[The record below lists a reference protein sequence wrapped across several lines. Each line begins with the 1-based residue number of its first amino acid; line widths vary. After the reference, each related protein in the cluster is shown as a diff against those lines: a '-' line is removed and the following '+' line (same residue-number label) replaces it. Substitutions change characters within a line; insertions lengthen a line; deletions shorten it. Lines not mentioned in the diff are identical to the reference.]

1 MSSLSR
7 PPFLCLFFSCPFLGL
22 GCSLVTRFIALLLA
36 LFFLALA
43 IVGIV
48 LPGLPT
54 VPFLLLAAWFS
65 AKGSQRL
72 HRWLYA
78 HPVLGRLLIDWET
91 HKAISRKSKVLA
103 VLMLALSWGLMYP
116 HLNALGMAGITVL
129 FIGIAVFLVSRPEPG

>member
-1 MSSLSR
+1 M
-7 PPFLCLFFSCPFLGL
+7 
-22 GCSLVTRFIALLLA
+22 TRFIALLLA

-78 HPVLGRLLIDWET
+78 HPVFGRLLSDWET

-103 VLMLALSWGLMYP
+103 VLMLSLSWGLMYP
-116 HLNALGMAGITVL
+116 HLNAWGMAGISVL
-129 FIGIAVFLVSRPEPG
+129 FIGIAAFIVSRREPA

>member
-1 MSSLSR
+1 MFLFCSF
-7 PPFLCLFFSCPFLGL
+7 PFSFPDL
-22 GCSLVTRFIALLLA
+22 GCSPVTRFIALLLA

-78 HPVLGRLLIDWET
+78 HPVFGRLLSDWET

-103 VLMLALSWGLMYP
+103 VLMLSLSWGLMYP
-116 HLNALGMAGITVL
+116 HLNAWGMAGISVL
-129 FIGIAVFLVSRPEPG
+129 FIGIAAFIVSRREPA

>member
-1 MSSLSR
+1 MF
-7 PPFLCLFFSCPFLGL
+7 PFCSFSFPDL

-78 HPVLGRLLIDWET
+78 HPVFGRLLSDWET

-103 VLMLALSWGLMYP
+103 VLMLSLSWGLMYP
-116 HLNALGMAGITVL
+116 HLNAWGMAGISLL
-129 FIGIAVFLVSRPEPG
+129 FICIAAFIVSRREPA